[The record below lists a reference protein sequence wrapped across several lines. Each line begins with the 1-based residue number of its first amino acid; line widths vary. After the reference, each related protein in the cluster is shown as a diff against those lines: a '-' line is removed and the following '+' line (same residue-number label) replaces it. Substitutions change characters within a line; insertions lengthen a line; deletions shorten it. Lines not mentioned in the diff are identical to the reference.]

1 MVFIPYSFK
10 DRWSNSTQQQANQP
24 TSQRRSQNVG
34 FSGQSITTTRT
45 PATTSS
51 QLHRV
56 VTCAQTPSQQRR
68 NSQEDVSTSII
79 QPRKLVEDSSVAKSS
94 QSSQSLSTKEN
105 VPSNLQQVVGQE
117 QLNKFSEQC
126 RKTHELESS
135 LSASKGNSLV
145 HKKKLELETRPGW

>member
-1 MVFIPYSFK
+1 MEQLNSTTSKSTNLSEALTECWVLRAINNNNRNP
-10 DRWSNSTQQQANQP
+10 SNSFFTVAESCDLCTDTFTKQ
-24 TSQRRSQNVG
+24 
-34 FSGQSITTTRT
+34 
-45 PATTSS
+45 
-51 QLHRV
+51 HY
-56 VTCAQTPSQQRR
+56 
-68 NSQEDVSTSII
+68 SQEDVSTSII